1 MSGEK
6 NLRSLLDGLDPVV
19 RPGRYVFSTLPAGEL
34 PAGTPVAASIR
45 EAEGLTVV
53 LEQREADAHGLAY
66 DFVAGWITLRVHS
79 ALDAVGL
86 TAAVAA
92 ALTRAGIS
100 ANVLAGYYHD
110 HVLVPVDRV
119 EDAMAALCA
128 LSAVERDLA

>member
-6 NLRSLLDGLDPVV
+6 NLRSLLDGLDPLV
-19 RPGRYVFSTLPAGEL
+19 RPGRYVFSTIPGGEL
-34 PAGTPVAASIR
+34 PAGAPVAASIR

-53 LEQREADAHGLAY
+53 LEQRDADAHGLAY

-119 EDAMAALCA
+119 EDAMAALRA
-128 LSAVERDLA
+128 LSAVERNLA